1 MPEPAETDQQRAE
14 RVMAWAEYRN
24 TYQLPSATLGIAHA
38 AFMAGW
44 EAHRDGNTTAHQQ
57 GPQR

>member
-1 MPEPAETDQQRAE
+1 
-14 RVMAWAEYRN
+14 MAWAEYRN